1 MADTTAQTTIIG
13 ADARING
20 EMTFEG
26 TARLLGTFEGR
37 IASKGELQVA
47 ESASCKATVDVSRLS
62 LEGTIEGDVNARER
76 LEMTAKAKIKGN
88 IVAARLVVADG
99 ATIIGH
105 ITIGGDGSAKAEDS
119 TVESKPAARTAP
131 YTSGNGRPEHRADFR
146 SDHRA
151 EVIARR

>member
-47 ESASCKATVDVSRLS
+47 DSATCKATIDVGRLS
-62 LEGTIEGDVNARER
+62 LDGTIEGDVNARER
-76 LEMTAKAKIKGN
+76 LEMSAKAKIKGN
-88 IVAARLVVADG
+88 IVAQRLAVADG

-105 ITIGGDGSAKAEDS
+105 ITIGGDAAAKAEDS
-119 TVESKPAARTAP
+119 AVETKPAARPTA
-131 YTSGNGRPEHRADFR
+131 YTAGNGRPDHR
-146 SDHRA
+146 SDFRA